1 MKTSLNQQNQTW
13 SNPIPLTSIESSSIA
28 YPINALPQ
36 SLDNA
41 VSSYLKYGQKPA
53 ALVATSALANIS
65 LACQSIANVARDSL
79 LTSPTSLFF
88 LVVASS
94 GERKSA
100 ADTVFSRAIREW
112 EQSAI
117 EETELDFQDAQI
129 LHQAWA
135 MERDGLLNQIKKSAL
150 NGEDTSYHKQLL
162 KHLNRNEPEIPLL
175 PSLYYED
182 TTQEAL
188 TSQLA
193 SGWPSAALW
202 SDEAAVVFSSHSMQ
216 SNPGKFVAML
226 NRLWD
231 GKSIIT
237 HRKTS
242 KNANIKGR
250 RLTLDL
256 MMQPILLE
264 RMNAISNGI
273 KRQSGFLARCLMAYP
288 SSSMGT
294 RYYQEPPSSY
304 DYMNDYESRITDC
317 LNQSQHLTVKGCIDL
332 PTLHFST
339 DAKKIWVQFF
349 NQIEAGLSCQGQWQS
364 IKDFASKSAENAA
377 RLAALF
383 HLYEG
388 AMGDIS
394 AAQVE
399 RAITIIDWHLQEA
412 RRLFSLGEEN
422 AYISDA
428 KRLLEWLIDKDLA
441 KTTPRHLQ
449 QFSPLRDKSR
459 RDRALELLTEH
470 HMIRL
475 SHSENKTIIE
485 VNPLLFG

>member
-1 MKTSLNQQNQTW
+1 
-13 SNPIPLTSIESSSIA
+13 
-28 YPINALPQ
+28 
-36 SLDNA
+36 
-41 VSSYLKYGQKPA
+41 
-53 ALVATSALANIS
+53 
-65 LACQSIANVARDSL
+65 
-79 LTSPTSLFF
+79 
-88 LVVASS
+88 
-94 GERKSA
+94 
-100 ADTVFSRAIREW
+100 
-112 EQSAI
+112 
-117 EETELDFQDAQI
+117 
-129 LHQAWA
+129 
-135 MERDGLLNQIKKSAL
+135 
-150 NGEDTSYHKQLL
+150 
-162 KHLNRNEPEIPLL
+162 
-175 PSLYYED
+175 
-182 TTQEAL
+182 
-188 TSQLA
+188 
-193 SGWPSAALW
+193 
-202 SDEAAVVFSSHSMQ
+202 
-216 SNPGKFVAML
+216 ML

-250 RLTLDL
+250 RLTLNL

-294 RYYQEPPSSY
+294 RYYQEPPTSY
-304 DYMNDYESRITDC
+304 DYMNEYESRITDC

-339 DAKKIWVQFF
+339 DAKKIWIQFF
-349 NQIEAGLSCQGQWQS
+349 NHIEAGLSCQGQWQN

-394 AAQVE
+394 AEQVE
-399 RAITIIDWHLQEA
+399 RAITVIDWHLQEA

-441 KTTPRHLQ
+441 ETTPRHLQ
-449 QFSPLRDKSR
+449 QFRPLRDKSR

-475 SHSENKTIIE
+475 SHSENKTLIE